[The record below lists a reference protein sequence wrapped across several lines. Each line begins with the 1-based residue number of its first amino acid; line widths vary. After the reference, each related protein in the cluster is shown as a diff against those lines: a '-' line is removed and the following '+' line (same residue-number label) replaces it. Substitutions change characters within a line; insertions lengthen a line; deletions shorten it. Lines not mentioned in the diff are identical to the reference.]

1 MNKHFID
8 FNIFKNSVFNEV
20 EKSKDNYQYYI
31 DAKKELKG
39 QVDIDDIMNII
50 DTSSLKDVY
59 LEQMKEFDTNILYKS
74 NIHGINHNIRVCFFA
89 FVISSFENVSIND
102 FKIIMEACK
111 YHDIG
116 RENDFEDKEHG
127 KRSSIMIGF
136 LKDKYTEQDI
146 KSLKTIITCHSIND
160 SEFESIA
167 IQNGIDDIDRC
178 KKMYE
183 ILKDSD
189 GLDRV
194 RLEYPVIKANYL
206 RTKIAKRM
214 ILFAYNLFN
223 NYDKLIK

>member
-1 MNKHFID
+1 MNNYFID
-8 FNIFKNSVFNEV
+8 FNIFKNFVFNEV

-31 DAKKELKG
+31 DAKKDLKE

-50 DTSSLKDVY
+50 DNSLLKDTY
-59 LEQMKEFDTNILYKS
+59 LEQMKDFDINILYKS

-89 FVISSFENVSIND
+89 FVISSFENISISD

-116 RENDFEDKEHG
+116 RINDFEDREHG
-127 KRSSIMIGF
+127 KRSSEMIIF
-136 LKDKYTEQDI
+136 LKDKYIEEDI
-146 KSLKTIITCHSIND
+146 NCLKTIIACHSMND

-194 RLEYPVIKANYL
+194 RLEYPVIKVNYL
-206 RTKIAKRM
+206 RTRIAKRM